1 VYTQRDRTEAAD
13 VKKAIAAYAAP
24 KGETD
29 VSYIVRKRSELRG
42 EGYPLF
48 AQKLGPPPPVL
59 MKPYTVKKN
68 HRKLPQKRT
77 KIAKNAKRR

>member
-29 VSYIVRKRSELRG
+29 VSYIARKRSELGVR
-42 EGYPLF
+42 GYPF
-48 AQKLGPPPPVL
+48 SP
-59 MKPYTVKKN
+59 
-68 HRKLPQKRT
+68 
-77 KIAKNAKRR
+77 KI